1 MLKLQLL
8 ALRAFWR
15 ATLPLRLRFEWGW
28 TWQCDGYAPIGDH
41 LAQYCLRFSGHR
53 GPCLAQIDANRAEGA
68 AEFMPDKRDG
78 IDYTGPYASCLEC
91 HRSIH
96 LLRSPSGEWWAHD
109 NHPLVPHD
117 ARPGDHWR
125 ICPQCG
131 RYTRISHRTR
141 WCQVD
146 GQTDDAPHWC
156 CSREDCDA
164 MQVRRAEE
172 MRKDQLAAIDP
183 LLVET
188 AQRYLQ
194 GVVPGGLDDE
204 PVQCRCAVVNN
215 PPCSN
220 CEAGLVDPDRP
231 VDR

>member
-1 MLKLQLL
+1 MKLNVQLF
-8 ALRAFWR
+8 ALR
-15 ATLPLRLRFEWGW
+15 RLWRFERARAWR
-28 TWQCDGYAPIGDH
+28 CDGYAPIGAD
-41 LAQYCLRFSGHR
+41 LAQYCFRFASHR
-53 GPCLAQIDANRAEGA
+53 GPCLAQIDANHDSRP
-68 AEFMPDKRDG
+68 AEFMPDKRGGVDF
-78 IDYTGPYASCLEC
+78 TGPYASCLQC

-109 NHPLVPHD
+109 FHPLDGHD
-117 ARPGDHWR
+117 ASPGDHWR

-131 RYTRISHRTR
+131 RYTRVSHRSR

-146 GQTDDAPHWC
+146 GQTDDVPHWC

-164 MQVRRAEE
+164 VAVRKAEE
-172 MRKDQLAAIDP
+172 LRHEQLAAVDP

-194 GVVPGGLDDE
+194 GVVPQPVAYPDE
-204 PVQCRCAVVNN
+204 EPGESPLCRCQLVSN
-215 PPCSN
+215 PPCTN

-231 VDR
+231 VDL